1 MSKTQADYYLDNP
14 NARLVALMR
23 RVAALERRLGIV
35 APQMDGQEGAAV
47 TMPDALLPSAAEIP
61 RWLLLDRAGGGIY
74 RVDGEVLGGKMR
86 LHFVY
91 IGQAREPEGAV

>member
-35 APQMDGQEGAAV
+35 APQMEGQEGAAV
-47 TMPDALLPSAAEIP
+47 TMPSRPLISGMPVTAPKRTTSPTARVLTAVTTAATALLMAVMLIFDP
-61 RWLLLDRAGGGIY
+61 G
-74 RVDGEVLGGKMR
+74 V
-86 LHFVY
+86 
-91 IGQAREPEGAV
+91 PEM